1 MENIEEKKNEAP
13 VVNEGKV
20 TGEVQAQSSEKGQI
34 PVSTKRDQLRSLLSE
49 EIPGYSADDEESSAE
64 MLIEYINGNKEQR
77 KKLAEALQQDP
88 RLAQMLADI
97 VNKKRGA
104 GNAMVRYFGKDLLS
118 AEEGT
123 PEYEDILSAEEER
136 KKEQEAMEASRKE
149 YNDNLEKSMP
159 IVEEWC
165 KEKGYDISEFLD
177 KVWTDVI
184 SPIMSGSYS
193 RETCDF
199 LDKGLNYD
207 KDTKDAMAAGVVKG
221 RNENIN
227 KLKEERGDGL
237 PKGIT
242 SAPGN
247 PDKRKRNSLI
257 EAALNA

>member
-1 MENIEEKKNEAP
+1 MEDIEDKK
-13 VVNEGKV
+13 
-20 TGEVQAQSSEKGQI
+20 GESVIENAESVSDDEQI
-34 PVSTKRDQLRSLLSE
+34 QTPTKRDQLRTLLAD
-49 EIPGYSADDEESSAE
+49 EIPGYNEDDDESSAE
-64 MLIEYINGNKEQR
+64 MLMGYINGNKEQR
-77 KKLAEALQQDP
+77 NKLAEALQQDP

-104 GNAMVRYFGKDLLS
+104 GNAMVRYFGKDLLT

-123 PEYEDILSAEEER
+123 PEYDDILAAEEER
-136 KKEQEAMEASRKE
+136 KQEMEAMEASKKE

-159 IVEEWC
+159 IVEGWC
-165 KEKGYDISEFLD
+165 QEKGYDIGEFLD
-177 KVWTDVI
+177 KVWTNVI

-193 RETCDF
+193 REICDF

-207 KDTKDAMAAGVVKG
+207 KDTKDAMAAGVVQG

-242 SAPGN
+242 SVSGN
-247 PDKRKRNSLI
+247 PNKRKRNSI
-257 EAALNA
+257 VEAALNA